1 VYSDFSAVVAHAAS
15 ADDVGVDE
23 GPRSM
28 KSRPQEAKL
37 LETDLLGEG
46 GCGRG
51 RGRLHENALPEFCV
65 KLERGNA
72 DFRGNPDG
80 LKAMNWLAGSRRWD
94 HSLCVMFDDI
104 ISRSF

>member
-1 VYSDFSAVVAHAAS
+1 MYSDFSAVVAHAAS
-15 ADDVGVDE
+15 ADDVGVVG

-28 KSRPQEAKL
+28 KRKPQEAKL
-37 LETDLLGEG
+37 LETDLLGED
-46 GCGRG
+46 GCD
-51 RGRLHENALPEFCV
+51 RGRLLENALPGLCV
-65 KLERGNA
+65 ELERGNA

-80 LKAMNWLAGSRRWD
+80 LKAINWLAGSRRWD